1 MIDKTDDKEIKVD
14 QNIDGFIFPKVPKGV
29 VAIIQ
34 VEGSSLMVTVTN
46 PKKGDPKIA
55 YNIDGFIGI
64 NGLVMGGDK

>member
-14 QNIDGFIFPKVPKGV
+14 QNIDGFIFPKVPKGM

-46 PKKGDPKIA
+46 PKKGDPRVA
-55 YNIDGFIGI
+55 YNAEGFVGI
-64 NGLVMGGDK
+64 SGLFHEGE